1 MNWNDYYMEQAGG
14 ADYNTYRGSLY
25 QRGYGMGGMFGRFW
39 KWVVPLIARNA
50 VPLLKEAG
58 KAVGKEALGSVVNIT
73 KDALVGRPI
82 KETIRENANSAID
95 NLKLKAYDNIDNL
108 KLKAEDALR
117 GKGIKRRRSMKKMII
132 LKKRTNKRKKFDDI
146 FNYAN

>member
-14 ADYNTYRGSLY
+14 GDYNTYRGSLY
-25 QRGYGMGGMFGRFW
+25 QRGYGMGGMFNRFW

-58 KAVGKEALGSVVNIT
+58 KAVGKEALGSVVNIA
-73 KDALVGRPI
+73 KDTLVGRPI
-82 KETIRENANSAID
+82 KETLKENANSAID
-95 NLKLKAYDNIDNL
+95 NLKV
-108 KLKAEDALR
+108 KAENALK

-132 LKKRTNKRKKFDDI
+132 LKKRNNKRKKFDDI
-146 FNYAN
+146 FNNAN